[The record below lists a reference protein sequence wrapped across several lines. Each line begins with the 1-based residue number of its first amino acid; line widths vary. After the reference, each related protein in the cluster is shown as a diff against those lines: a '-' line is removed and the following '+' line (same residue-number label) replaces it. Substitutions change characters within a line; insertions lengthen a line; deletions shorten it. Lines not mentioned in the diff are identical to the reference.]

1 MSTIAEQ
8 LQEAADK
15 ASQASAQAGLWAT
28 GPVGTTVP
36 TDSGPVPT
44 ISEFTRAAQERA
56 DDAIDALGWV
66 LAGDFTAGCTVT
78 DRNQYVLVV
87 GGPGYRWDG
96 VLPKVV
102 APGSSPT
109 PIATGA
115 WVLVG
120 DATLRG
126 DLAAAGGSE
135 LVGIGGGRT
144 QADKNR
150 VVGDSAA
157 YADLSGAILDLA
169 SNQTHVVVNNTAGFT
184 ITVGPGGQVATVN
197 AALSIADRMKKKFS
211 GEPLSCTVMLKSG
224 FELSEQVLIKNGIDF
239 GWVVIKAE
247 DPVVRV
253 NHLSISEYL
262 STLDDSRPAFGA
274 KDNSALPV
282 IGCLLSYDSN
292 AVAYDGVAALYG
304 SKASFLPGAG
314 VRKCRRGIHVL
325 YQSSAYC
332 YMPGLPIG
340 GSGSGAGTVMGVDFS
355 QARLRAL
362 HVGFNSIAGLARS
375 DFTYCEGD
383 AAVYVIWASVVDV
396 YQSKAH
402 HCSGTAMYVRDG
414 STCSARETDVSY
426 SNRGYHALHNSRI
439 NARAKESASSVPWT
453 GDSAKNC
460 TEYGVMCTYNS
471 AIDATEVDVS
481 GSGIGVHAFAASS
494 VSFNFGTAIG
504 CLNYGVYAA
513 ASSLIDCT
521 SVNAS
526 NAVNF
531 GFYCTQ
537 GSTIS
542 ADSSKADGCKKGYN
556 ASESSIINA
565 RLSTANGC
573 TEHGYY
579 ALRGSRINC
588 RSSTIAG
595 AVVGV
600 YAEER
605 SDVNAQSVGIT
616 GTVSS
621 FGYQVTRGSFIN
633 AGSATGSLSTAA
645 NVLTSAG
652 AIFQ

>member
-1 MSTIAEQ
+1 MSTIQ
-8 LQEAADK
+8 QFQEAADK
-15 ASQASAQAGLWAT
+15 ATQASAQADTWAN
-28 GPVGTTVP
+28 GPINTTVP

-44 ISEFTRAAQERA
+44 IAEFNRANQARA
-56 DDAIDALGWV
+56 DAAIDALGWV
-66 LAGDFTAGCTVT
+66 LAGDFTTGCTVT

-87 GGPGYRWDG
+87 GGAGYRWDG

-109 PIATGA
+109 PISTGS

-120 DATLRG
+120 VENSQPFTISVGSTGNFSNINDAL
-126 DLAAAGGSE
+126 
-135 LVGIGGGRT
+135 I
-144 QADKNR
+144 
-150 VVGDSAA
+150 AA
-157 YADLSGAILDLA
+157 YKMRPVYNDGNSRCVITLLSGFVMNEQVILKGGEDFSWLEINAQDEITRIEHSAIT
-169 SNQTHVVVNNTAGFT
+169 QY
-184 ITVGPGGQVATVN
+184 
-197 AALSIADRMKKKFS
+197 
-211 GEPLSCTVMLKSG
+211 
-224 FELSEQVLIKNGIDF
+224 LSE
-239 GWVVIKAE
+239 
-247 DPVVRV
+247 
-253 NHLSISEYL
+253 
-262 STLDDSRPAFGA
+262 LDDSRPAFGA
-274 KDNSALPV
+274 RDNSKLPV
-282 IGCLLSYDSN
+282 IGCKF
-292 AVAYDGVAALYG
+292 AYDNNTTSWDGVSVLFG
-304 SKASFLPGAG
+304 SKASFKPNSGIL
-314 VRKCRRGIHVL
+314 RCRRGIQVL
-325 YQSSAYC
+325 YQSTAYC

-340 GSGSGAGTVMGVDFS
+340 GSGSGAGSVVGVQFPF
-355 QARLRAL
+355 ARLRAL
-362 HVGFNSIAGLARS
+362 HVAFNSSAGLARS

-402 HCSGTAMYVRDG
+402 HCTGTAMYVRDG

-426 SNRGYHALHNSRI
+426 SSRGYHALHNSRI

-471 AIDATEVDVS
+471 TIDATEVDVS

-494 VSFNFGTAIG
+494 VSFNLGTATG

-513 ASSLIDCT
+513 ASSSIDCT

-542 ADSSKADGCKKGYN
+542 ADSSKGDGCKKGYN
-556 ASESSIINA
+556 SSESSSINA

-588 RSSTIAG
+588 RSSTISG

-605 SDVNAQSVGIT
+605 SDINAQSVSIT

-633 AGSATGSLSTAA
+633 AGSATGSLSTTA